1 MTETANENLDD
12 AKRINAQLS
21 MPVTEDNRSLPIN
34 ATAIGPF
41 IGNTIPYKAEES
53 EEILNK
59 PTIRQP
65 IRVINTPGDIQQYS
79 ELADQNGDNINMYDY
94 QLSPE
99 LANKIK
105 DRHNTVDA
113 GYLTGNP
120 AAKLSFYFHEL
131 AHYNREHKGIDHISN
146 GNAETNLTL
155 NYVDEKS
162 AYVTQNIALVNIY
175 NQCKNSGAEYFI
187 YPDVKIKTDE
197 LLDMY
202 PNLRECIEKNGSD
215 LTDKNTLIAIS
226 KNAAKNWDELY
237 FQSYQE
243 IAFADDAIESNCSLM
258 EQIQAAK
265 DGNKAMSEQLK
276 DIDIGYGMHIDLPD
290 ECKSFI
296 YPDKTW
302 VKDFIIENKEGYHPS
317 NEGLLAIDA
326 YLESRGLKTNKAK
339 DAYIREQHEKIVNR
353 TADADAV
360 LKDLMLNADMN
371 PDNDRSIYYADN
383 LLEKK
388 ENGTLVV
395 RDINSGDNTFYP
407 VTQDSTRLSQQLQT
421 QTGKYPPDTPTPEIA
436 AQRTL
441 AELKMSNACTMNE
454 YRQEKA
460 AQAPSEPQPEKA
472 TPAISNNLILANAS
486 KQSSR

>member
-21 MPVTEDNRSLPIN
+21 MPVTEDNRSIPID

-41 IGNTIPYKAEES
+41 VGKTTPYKAEES
-53 EEILNK
+53 ETTPKK

-65 IRVINTPGDIQQYS
+65 IRVINTPEDMQQYR
-79 ELADQNGDNINMYDY
+79 ELADQNGGNINMYDY

-105 DRHNTVDA
+105 DIHNSPDA

-120 AAKLSFYFHEL
+120 AAKLSVYFHEL
-131 AHYNREHKGIDHISN
+131 AHYNREHKGIGHISS

-175 NQCKNSGAEYFI
+175 NQCKNSGAEYFT
-187 YPDVKIKTDE
+187 YQDVKIKTDE
-197 LLDMY
+197 LLDMF

-226 KNAAKNWDELY
+226 KNAAENWDEHY
-237 FQSYQE
+237 FQGYQE
-243 IAFADDAIESNCSLM
+243 GEFASYALESNCSLI

-302 VKDFIIENKEGYHPS
+302 VKDFIIENEEGHHPS

-326 YLESRGLKTNKAK
+326 YLESRGHKTNEAK

-371 PDNDRSIYYADN
+371 PDNDRRIYYADA

-395 RDINSGDNTFYP
+395 RDVSSGDNTFYP
-407 VTQDSTRLSQQLQT
+407 VTQDSTLLSQQLQT
-421 QTGKYPPDTPTPEIA
+421 QTGKYPPDAPTPEIA

-441 AELKMSNACTMNE
+441 AELQMSNACTMNE

-460 AQAPSEPQPEKA
+460 AQTQNEPQPEKA
-472 TPAISNNLILANAS
+472 TPAISNNLVLANAS